1 MSNEKKYLK
10 FRNKIGYGIGY
21 GGYAMTSSLI
31 MNFTLLVM
39 TDSIGLNAGIIGTLM
54 MVSKVFDG
62 ISDVLFGTMIDRTN
76 TRMGKARPWMFGAGF
91 GIAICTI
98 LTFVIPPEMN
108 DILKYAWFF
117 IFYTVYNSVFATAV
131 GISFNSLTV
140 LITKNPTERVQLGVY
155 SFMFGLGF
163 QMVIVAIT
171 VPIAASI
178 GWAPIA
184 IIYSLIGVLLN
195 VVSVYSVKELPPEE
209 LLDEKV
215 EEEKNDEKKG
225 EKIGLLVTFKYL
237 LSNMYYIRILLI
249 NILFT
254 IGTNLGT
261 ASVYYFKYVLHNE
274 NLFGLI
280 NGSAFAAMIVG
291 LAFAPMITKKF
302 GIYRGNLGSYS
313 ISTIF
318 KLLFVGGA
326 LLGNIPVM
334 VVSNIATSI
343 FGSPIAGT
351 MNAVTADIADYQ
363 YKKTGVRIDGAMYSC
378 VSMGTKVGAALG
390 TGLCGWLLAAGG
402 YVANA
407 SIQSAS
413 TVTMLNVIYLW
424 IPIASQIITILL
436 LAGLNV
442 KKAIEQLSVTK

>member
-117 IFYTVYNSVFATAV
+117 IFYTAYNSVFATAV

-215 EEEKNDEKKG
+215 EEEKTDEKKG

-261 ASVYYFKYVLHNE
+261 A
-274 NLFGLI
+274 
-280 NGSAFAAMIVG
+280 
-291 LAFAPMITKKF
+291 
-302 GIYRGNLGSYS
+302 
-313 ISTIF
+313 
-318 KLLFVGGA
+318 
-326 LLGNIPVM
+326 
-334 VVSNIATSI
+334 
-343 FGSPIAGT
+343 
-351 MNAVTADIADYQ
+351 
-363 YKKTGVRIDGAMYSC
+363 
-378 VSMGTKVGAALG
+378 
-390 TGLCGWLLAAGG
+390 
-402 YVANA
+402 
-407 SIQSAS
+407 
-413 TVTMLNVIYLW
+413 
-424 IPIASQIITILL
+424 
-436 LAGLNV
+436 
-442 KKAIEQLSVTK
+442 